1 MLKIAHRGYSKYYVD
16 NSEEAILEAIKS
28 NFDMIELDIQLCKT
42 GEIIVY
48 HDIFIDNKLISN
60 IPYEELK
67 KKNIITL
74 NYLFKI
80 VDISKIKI
88 YLDLK
93 GTDHLAH
100 ELYKIIKNFDKT
112 NIYFGSFNRNHLNI
126 LFNYD
131 NTLKLG
137 FITNNSYT
145 PIELDFLIKNMYFV
159 SFDWSNIDDVMVNYC
174 RNKNILIFI
183 YTLDNIEIYN
193 NILKDKNVDGIV
205 SNILF

>member
-1 MLKIAHRGYSKYYVD
+1 MLKIAHRGYSKFCID
-16 NSEEAILEAIKS
+16 NSEEAFLEANKN

-42 GEIIVY
+42 GEIVVY
-48 HDIFIDNKLISN
+48 HDIFIDNKLLIDV
-60 IPYEELK
+60 PYEDLK
-67 KKNIITL
+67 KKKVITFNYFLQII
-74 NYLFKI
+74 
-80 VDISKIKI
+80 DISKIKI

-93 GTDHLAH
+93 GCESLAH
-100 ELYKIIKNFDKT
+100 ELFKIIHNLDKT
-112 NIYFGSFNRNHLNI
+112 NIFIGSFNRNHLNI

-137 FITNNSYT
+137 FITSNTYI
-145 PIELDFLIKNMYFV
+145 PIELDFLTKNIYFI
-159 SFDWSNIDDVMVNYC
+159 SIEWSELDDNIVNYC

-193 NILKDKNVDGIV
+193 NILNKKDVDGIV

>member
-1 MLKIAHRGYSKYYVD
+1 MLKIAHRGYSKYCID
-16 NSEEAILEAIKS
+16 NSEEAFLEAIKN
-28 NFDMIELDIQLCKT
+28 NFDLIELDIQLCKT
-42 GEIIVY
+42 GEIVVY
-48 HDIFIDNKLISN
+48 HDIFIDNKLVID

-67 KKNIITL
+67 KMKVITL
-74 NYLFKI
+74 NYFLKI
-80 VDISKIKI
+80 IDISKIKI

-93 GTDHLAH
+93 GCENLAH
-100 ELYKIIKNFDKT
+100 ELYKVIKNLDKT
-112 NIYFGSFNRNHLNI
+112 NIFIGSFNRYHLNI

-137 FITNNSYT
+137 FITSNTYK
-145 PIELDFLIKNMYFV
+145 PKELDILTKNINFI
-159 SFDWSNIDDVMVNYC
+159 SIEWSELDDKTVNYC

-193 NILKDKNVDGIV
+193 NILKKKDVDGIV

>member
-1 MLKIAHRGYSKYYVD
+1 MLKIAHRGYSKFCID
-16 NSEEAILEAIKS
+16 NSEEAFLEANKN

-42 GEIIVY
+42 GEIVVY
-48 HDIFIDNKLISN
+48 HDIFIDNKLVIDV
-60 IPYEELK
+60 PYEDLK
-67 KKNIITL
+67 KKKVITFNYFLQII
-74 NYLFKI
+74 
-80 VDISKIKI
+80 DISKIKI

-93 GTDHLAH
+93 GCESLAH
-100 ELYKIIKNFDKT
+100 ELFKIIHNLDKT
-112 NIYFGSFNRNHLNI
+112 NIFIGSFNRNHLNI

-137 FITNNSYT
+137 FITSNTYI
-145 PIELDFLIKNMYFV
+145 PIELDFLTKNIYFI
-159 SFDWSNIDDVMVNYC
+159 SIEWSELDDNIVNYC

-193 NILKDKNVDGIV
+193 NILNKKDVDGIV

>member
-1 MLKIAHRGYSKYYVD
+1 MLKIAHRGYSKFCID
-16 NSEEAILEAIKS
+16 NSEEAFLEANKN

-42 GEIIVY
+42 GEIVVY
-48 HDIFIDNKLISN
+48 HDIFIDNNLVIDV
-60 IPYEELK
+60 PYEDLK
-67 KKNIITL
+67 KKKVITFNYFLQII
-74 NYLFKI
+74 
-80 VDISKIKI
+80 DISKIKI

-93 GTDHLAH
+93 GCESLAH
-100 ELYKIIKNFDKT
+100 ELFKIIHFLDKT
-112 NIYFGSFNRNHLNI
+112 NIFIGSFNRNHLNI

-137 FITNNSYT
+137 FITSNTYI
-145 PIELDFLIKNMYFV
+145 PIELDFLTKNIYFI
-159 SFDWSNIDDVMVNYC
+159 SIEWSELDDNIVNYC

-193 NILKDKNVDGIV
+193 NILNKKDVDGIV